1 MSHPGTC
8 ELTDDIASI
17 GPETDL
23 ATVLAAWHSAT
34 DRLQRTHEALRDEV
48 CRLTNELESK
58 NRELARKDRLADL
71 GQMASHIAHEVRN
84 GLVPVR
90 LYVSWLRRRL
100 RGEDLEILDKM
111 AAGFTAL
118 EATVHDLLNFT
129 SDRDPTYGRF
139 DMRELVDE
147 ICQSLAPQ
155 LTAQHIRTRLDV
167 AQGTSVSA
175 DRQMLRRAILNLV
188 LNAVDAMPNGG
199 ELAITTSSSAGEFKL
214 EIADT
219 GPGVADADLTQVFEP
234 FFTTKSGGTGLG
246 LAIVQRIAEAHRGK
260 IAAHN
265 CPAGGA
271 AFVLTLP
278 QHRLEAAA

>member
-1 MSHPGTC
+1 MSQPGFC
-8 ELTDDIASI
+8 EWAEDVVAVGTDA
-17 GPETDL
+17 DL

-34 DRLQRTHEALRDEV
+34 DRLQRTHETLRDEV

-100 RGEDLEILDKM
+100 EGEDLEILDKM

-118 EATVHDLLNFT
+118 EATVNELLSFT
-129 SDRDPTYGRF
+129 SDRDPNYGQF
-139 DMRELVDE
+139 DAGQLVDE

-155 LTAQHIRTRLDV
+155 LAAQQIRARIDV
-167 AQGTSVSA
+167 PQGLAISA
-175 DRQMLRRAILNLV
+175 DRQMVRRAVLNLV
-188 LNAVDAMPNGG
+188 LNAVDAMPDGG
-199 ELAITTSSSAGEFKL
+199 ELTITVGSHGHEIEL
-214 EIADT
+214 VIADT
-219 GPGVADADLTQVFEP
+219 GPGVSGTDLLQVFEP

-246 LAIVQRIAEAHRGK
+246 LAIVHRIAEAHRGQ
-260 IAAHN
+260 ITALN
-265 CPAGGA
+265 RPEGGA

-278 QHRLEAAA
+278 QHKLEAAA